1 MIRSGRRN
9 VSSAADLV
17 RLVLTARGYPK
28 IHEATTT
35 YSHSVKLSSGRV
47 LDFLNSN
54 LLVGNKSWDIELSKT
69 GYIEEAGKCLVM
81 EATIAARKVV
91 IVLLDSWGKY
101 TRLGDA
107 NRIRKW
113 MEETLR
119 SPGQAG
125 QPSPSLSRPSH

>member
-1 MIRSGRRN
+1 MMGT
-9 VSSAADLV
+9 VT
-17 RLVLTARGYPK
+17 VLPPGTG
-28 IHEATTT
+28 
-35 YSHSVKLSSGRV
+35 GRV

-54 LLVGNKSWDIELSKT
+54 LLVHNKAWDIELSKT

-81 EATIAARKVV
+81 EANIAARKVV

-113 MEETLR
+113 ME
-119 SPGQAG
+119 G
-125 QPSPSLSRPSH
+125 SLSSPPGSL